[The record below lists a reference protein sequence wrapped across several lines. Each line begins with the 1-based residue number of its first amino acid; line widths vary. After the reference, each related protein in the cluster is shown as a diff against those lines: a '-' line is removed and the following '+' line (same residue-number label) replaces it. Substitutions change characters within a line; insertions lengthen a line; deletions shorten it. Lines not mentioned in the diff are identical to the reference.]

1 MLLLG
6 NYCHSFWSACSRFS
20 LRKYFLKYDLIILSF
35 VSSLATWRDADFHF
49 LPFLIWYNLTF
60 FSPLCIFLNIIK
72 YLFSSAVL
80 ISLHHHCCSSVYLF
94 FPQQEVEKLSHSIQ
108 KFVLQ
113 DMENLTNGYFL
124 LFFLQVLLD
133 IFNCSVH
140 HIYVC
145 EHFNYFMYLNSFSW
159 LLSRVQ
165 VE

>member
-35 VSSLATWRDADFHF
+35 VSSLVTWRDADFHF
-49 LPFLIWYNLTF
+49 LPFLIWYNLMF
-60 FSPLCIFLNIIK
+60 FSPLCIFFTLLNISFPQLYSSPFITIVAH
-72 YLFSSAVL
+72 LFT
-80 ISLHHHCCSSVYLF
+80 CF

-145 EHFNYFMYLNSFSW
+145 EHFNYFMYLNSFIW